1 MKGGVVMSPEQI
13 RTFLMSLT
21 DERADVQRCLN
32 MIIQLQK
39 VITRAGPA
47 PLIEVVSIIKTEK
60 PMLFHL
66 LKNTMKNNIQLQM
79 LFEINIPYEVARER
93 LGFENTSS

>member
-1 MKGGVVMSPEQI
+1 MSTEQI

-39 VITRAGPA
+39 IVTPSGPA
-47 PLIEVVSIIKTEK
+47 PLIEVISIIKAEK

-66 LKNTMKNNIQLQM
+66 LKNTMKHNTQLQM
-79 LFEINIPYEVARER
+79 LFELYIPYEVARER
-93 LGFENTSS
+93 LGYENTSS

>member
-1 MKGGVVMSPEQI
+1 MSPEQI

-32 MIIQLQK
+32 MIKQLQK
-39 VITRAGPA
+39 VVTTAGPA
-47 PLIEVVSIIKTEK
+47 PLIEVVSIIKAEK

-79 LFEINIPYEVARER
+79 LFEIDIPYEVARER